1 MEITRNTRNGT
12 PERLLEQPFRAAIYP
27 FRCSVPSN
35 VPGWDSNEERINPE
49 ASAKLFYK
57 ALMQV
62 TNRDQME
69 IGVAAQTVQRSAFPD
84 FLLKMGSYGSSDFAE
99 SKRDEKSE
107 GYLKINN

>member
-84 FLLKMGSYGSSDFAE
+84 SYGKWEATAAAILKTVKE
-99 SKRDEKSE
+99 TERSKSA
-107 GYLKINN
+107 